1 MPRSFFSRIFSA
13 SKKEIRLRH
22 ILQLGCLMEQQ
33 TETYYRRFAE
43 QAQDTDVR
51 ELCLKLANEETQH
64 YSLIDNILSRWETLP
79 MTEEHLEAM
88 DAAGRLRRV
97 FLSPPDSDATKKQI
111 IEYAVNEEMRMV
123 DFYRS
128 FEKEFTNMW
137 KEAKLWQMVG
147 EEMGHVTKLRDMLS
161 RL

>member
-33 TETYYRRFAE
+33 AETYYRRFAE

-64 YSLIDNILSRWETLP
+64 YSLTTYCR
-79 MTEEHLEAM
+79 
-88 DAAGRLRRV
+88 AG
-97 FLSPPDSDATKKQI
+97 
-111 IEYAVNEEMRMV
+111 
-123 DFYRS
+123 
-128 FEKEFTNMW
+128 
-137 KEAKLWQMVG
+137 KLCP
-147 EEMGHVTKLRDMLS
+147 
-161 RL
+161 